1 MENVLNIKKPS
12 KKAGRF
18 TNIEEAVKF
27 KNAELTEIFK
37 KVGLIKNS

>member
-1 MENVLNIKKPS
+1 MENVLNIKKTS
-12 KKAGRF
+12 KKTARF

-37 KVGLIKNS
+37 KAGLIKNS